1 MSNIKAEILNASAG
15 SGKTYQL
22 AYKYVRDILRD
33 QSEEKGGG
41 FDPYAYR
48 HILAV
53 TFTNKATEE
62 MKSRI
67 LKHIHRLGAGL
78 SSPYLNDL
86 IRETSLSEKEL
97 RRRAARARTAIL
109 HDYSRFSILTN
120 DTFFQ
125 RILRGF
131 IKELGIDMN
140 YNIELDATSLLTQSV
155 DELMDNI
162 ADNADLR
169 AWVSEIIQE
178 NITDGKPWN
187 VRDDFLRLRNELF
200 KESTKQRITR
210 ITDKQQFKKS
220 IFGHINRVDK
230 ELERLQSIGRRA
242 CEMIAEAG
250 FEHSDFSNSFTV
262 YFDKVANGTA
272 SAASKTI
279 INHWDDMPE
288 QWFRKDKN
296 PSAALLSLAEEL
308 QPMLREVC
316 EYAPLAVSRKLLL
329 QNYRSYALLNDI
341 YRKAMEICHE
351 ENRMLLSET
360 KHTIAEFV
368 TEIDAPFIYE
378 KVGNRFERYMIDEFQ
393 DTSWREWKN
402 FLPLLRNAMAQSASA
417 AVLLVGDIKQSIY
430 RWRGSDW
437 SILGKIAP
445 EDLAQNGNEIFIDT
459 LKNNFRS
466 LPGVV
471 NFNND
476 IFDKIVKQ
484 HDGRLNDMLIAAHRR
499 GQISATRLC
508 ELENMLQNAYHEHS
522 QTARRKC
529 THKGYINVSTF
540 DEEPDV
546 TTRIKEIIGRGYRP
560 CDITILVR
568 NKNEAYNIAQ
578 QLLRA
583 NEANDEQHQWD
594 IMTQEALL
602 LNNAPSVQFILAVMR
617 LSVNRKDATS
627 RGIYLRY
634 YHDCDFLH
642 EFSDEESALFDRLR
656 ALSVEDAF
664 EHIVMHYSDFLHDHT
679 AYVQALHE
687 HVVQFCAGKAADTAM
702 FLRWWE
708 ENSNGL
714 SVSIERS
721 EKAIEIMTIHKAKG
735 LENKVILLPYCNW
748 ALNPKSASGR
758 KASIIWAKPAEK
770 AGFGKDEEFPISIS
784 KGLKDTIFAED
795 YYKEI
800 VYSHIEAINLLYV
813 GFTRAGEQLHIFIP
827 AEKPTKDDGKSKSK
841 SKEKEISTVSDLIKE
856 ALGIFGVQ
864 QPKVCFEEGVFDSPE
879 PATEDDT
886 SDDEPEHTSARLSEY
901 NISPVGIRLSSS
913 MSHYFEETPSLSPR
927 DAGIMLHRA
936 FEQAKTIDEIPQA
949 VERMQLNG
957 LLSAEEAAALQSNI
971 DKVLSETI
979 AGEWFSRD
987 WEKVLCESSIITPKS
1002 GSKRPDRVMIDGQR
1016 AVVVDYKFGEKM
1028 HSHRRQIAT
1037 YIAHLRSMGYEEIDG
1052 YVWYVNRGEIDKI
1065 EEELPLIELTES
1077 ARYE

>member
-22 AYKYVRDILRD
+22 AYKYVRDILRN

-48 HILAV
+48 RILAV

-78 SSPYLNDL
+78 SSPYLTDL
-86 IRETSLSEKEL
+86 IKETELSEAEL

-131 IKELGIDMN
+131 IKELGIDLN

-178 NITDGKPWN
+178 NLTDGKQWN
-187 VRDDFLRLRNELF
+187 VREDFLRLRNELF
-200 KESTKQRITR
+200 KESTKQHITR

-220 IFGHINRVDK
+220 IFAHINRLDE
-230 ELERLQSIGRRA
+230 ELERLQAIGRRA

-250 FEHSDFSNSFTV
+250 FEHSDFSNSLTV

-272 SAASKTI
+272 TAASKTI
-279 INHWDDMPE
+279 VSHWDDMPE

-296 PSAALLSLAEEL
+296 PSAALLALAEDL

-316 EYAPLAVSRKLLL
+316 EYGPLALSRKLLL

-341 YRKAMEICHE
+341 YRKAMDICHE

-437 SILGKIAP
+437 SILGRVAP
-445 EDLAQNGNEIFIDT
+445 EDLAQHGNDIFIDT
-459 LKNNFRS
+459 LKNNYRS

-471 NFNND
+471 DFNNN

-484 HDGRLNDMLIAAHRR
+484 HNGRLNDLLLTAERREQLSAARYHELCDMLK
-499 GQISATRLC
+499 
-508 ELENMLQNAYHEHS
+508 NAYHEHS
-522 QTARRKC
+522 QTACRKC
-529 THKGYINVSTF
+529 VGRGYINVSTY
-540 DEEPDV
+540 DELPDV
-546 TTRIKEIIGRGYRP
+546 TTRIREIIDQGYRP
-560 CDITILVR
+560 CDITVLVR
-568 NKNEAYNIAQ
+568 TKNEAYSIAQ

-583 NEANDEQHQWD
+583 NESNDEQHQWD

-602 LNNAPSVQFILAVMR
+602 LNNAPSVQFILAVMH
-617 LSVNRKDATS
+617 LSVDRKDVTS
-627 RGIYLRY
+627 RGIYLRH
-634 YHDCDFLH
+634 YHDCDFIH
-642 EFSDEESALFDRLR
+642 EFSDEETALFDRLCT
-656 ALSVEDAF
+656 LSVEDAF
-664 EHIVMHYSDFLHDHT
+664 EHIVIRFSDFLHEHT

-687 HVVQFCAGKAADTAM
+687 HVVQFCAGKAADMAM
-702 FLRWWE
+702 FLRWWD
-708 ENSNGL
+708 ENSKDL

-735 LENKVILLPYCNW
+735 LENKVILLPFCNW
-748 ALNPKSASGR
+748 DLDPKSASGR
-758 KASIIWAKPAEK
+758 KASIIWAKPAER
-770 AGFGKDEEFPISIS
+770 AGFGNDEEFPISIS
-784 KGLKDTIFAED
+784 KSLKDSIFAED

-827 AEKPTKDDGKSKSK
+827 AEKPTKSDGKSKSK
-841 SKEKEISTVSDLIKE
+841 SSEKSIATVDDLIKE
-856 ALGIFGVQ
+856 ALGIHGVQ
-864 QPKVCFEEGVFDSPE
+864 QAKVCFENGVFGPPE
-879 PATEDDT
+879 PPEENDS
-886 SDDEPEHTSARLSEY
+886 SDDEPVHTSARLTEY
-901 NISPVGIRLSSS
+901 NISPVGIRLRSS

-927 DAGIMLHRA
+927 DTGIMLHRA
-936 FEQAKTIDEIPQA
+936 FEQAKTLDEIPQA
-949 VERMQLNG
+949 VERMKLNG
-957 LLSAEEAAALQSNI
+957 LISADEATTLQSSI
-971 DKVLSETI
+971 DKVLRETI
-979 AGEWFSRD
+979 AGEWFSHD
-987 WEKVLCESSIITPKS
+987 WEKVMCESSIITPQS
-1002 GSKRPDRVMIDGQR
+1002 GSKRPDRVMIDGRR

-1028 HSHRRQIAT
+1028 NSHRKQIAT
-1037 YIAHLRSMGYEEIDG
+1037 YITHLRSMGYDESEG
-1052 YVWYVNRGEIDKI
+1052 YVWYVNLGEIDKI
-1065 EEELPLIELTES
+1065 EP
-1077 ARYE
+1077 